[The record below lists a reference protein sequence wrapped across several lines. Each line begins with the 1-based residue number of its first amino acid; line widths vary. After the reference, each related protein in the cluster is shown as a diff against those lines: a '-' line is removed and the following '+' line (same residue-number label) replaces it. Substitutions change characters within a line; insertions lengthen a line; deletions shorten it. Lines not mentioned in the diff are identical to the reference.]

1 MGRPPKSVVAFSQP
15 PPTHCS
21 NSRKIVADMKISIE
35 AVDHFILDDELI
47 VFSPKHQQYF
57 GIDGVGRWIIETLIA
72 RRTSMHE
79 AEIFAALSTDPTANS
94 PEAGLIREGI
104 HSLQALGVL
113 RET

>member
-1 MGRPPKSVVAFSQP
+1 
-15 PPTHCS
+15 
-21 NSRKIVADMKISIE
+21 MKISIE

-57 GIDGVGRWIIETLIA
+57 GIDGVGRSIIETLTA

-79 AEIFAALSTDPTANS
+79 TEIFAALSTDPTANPS
-94 PEAGLIREGI
+94 EAGLIREGI

-113 RET
+113 REI